1 MRKALVILLGLC
13 SAGMEAQ
20 EVVQKPVIY
29 QSRPS
34 FYHDT
39 PQGTIAFVPAS
50 KRDGDVAQ
58 MTSFKAFDDR
68 GHYLLP
74 RQRNYGFAINIWDP
88 SKKEPSFLAITI
100 LQALT
105 SEDADNARLNIQ
117 RSANW
122 EGDGQADFPAGAV
135 EYTFS
140 PDAVSFS
147 DFVGWHSSCPSY
159 EDFEKALFQKTQR
172 KVFWHGKPIG
182 GHTTSWEV
190 RKSLFGKLAS
200 DGVGNSLH
208 RWFSELP
215 PDCPLRVSTRLVR
228 FTPSDNRVPRAPMD
242 FYFQFSGA
250 SNVAILVFCPD
261 YSEYYRTVFLTIQ

>member
-1 MRKALVILLGLC
+1 
-13 SAGMEAQ
+13 MEAQ

-50 KRDGDVAQ
+50 KRNGDVGQ
-58 MTSFKAFDDR
+58 MTSFKAFEDR

-88 SKKEPSFLAITI
+88 NKKEPSFLAITI
-100 LQALT
+100 IQALT
-105 SEDADNARLNIQ
+105 PEDSDNARLNIQ

-122 EGDGQADFPAGAV
+122 ETLGQEGLPAGAV
-135 EYTFS
+135 DYSFS
-140 PDAVSFS
+140 PSVVSFS
-147 DFVGWHSSCPSY
+147 EFVGWNASSSSY
-159 EDFEKALFQKTQR
+159 EDFEKSLFQQAQR
-172 KVFWHGKPIG
+172 RVFWHGKPVG
-182 GHTTSWEV
+182 GKTTSWEV
-190 RKSLFGKLAS
+190 RKSLFGNLAS
-200 DGVGNSLH
+200 DGVEESLH

-228 FTPSDNRVPRAPMD
+228 FTPSDNRVPRSPMD

-250 SNVAILVFCPD
+250 SKIAILVFCPD
-261 YSEYYRTVFLTIQ
+261 YSEYYRTVFLTIR